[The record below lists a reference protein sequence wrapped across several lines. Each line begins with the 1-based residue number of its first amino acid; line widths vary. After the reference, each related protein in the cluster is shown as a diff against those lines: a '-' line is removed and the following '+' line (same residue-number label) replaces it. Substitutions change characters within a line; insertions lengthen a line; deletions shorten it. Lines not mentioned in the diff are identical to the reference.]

1 MFYFLQ
7 GASQMVGANTSDPDS
22 VLHLADVSSLRAS
35 VQSLETRV
43 RTLEFEMQ
51 VFSVHTHG
59 ETPSSCVVETSFDE
73 QDPQLLT
80 QACIPVKE
88 TADHSQTKDLVI
100 GQSADAAPSANRLL
114 EQRVEQLE
122 STVEQLES
130 TMSSHDERLKSLT
143 HSSMQHVESACE

>member
-1 MFYFLQ
+1 MCYLLQ
-7 GASQMVGANTSDPDS
+7 GDSQMVGADTSDPDC

-35 VQSLETRV
+35 VKSLETRV
-43 RTLEFEMQ
+43 STLEFEMQ
-51 VFSVHTHG
+51 VFSVHTHCQ
-59 ETPSSCVVETSFDE
+59 TPSSCVVETSFDE

-88 TADHSQTKDLVI
+88 TADHSQTEDLII

-130 TMSSHDERLKSLT
+130 TISSCDERLKSLT

>member
-1 MFYFLQ
+1 
-7 GASQMVGANTSDPDS
+7 MVGANTSDPDS
-22 VLHLADVSSLRAS
+22 VLRLADVSSLRAS

-43 RTLEFEMQ
+43 HTLEFEMQ
-51 VFSVHTHG
+51 VFSIHTHG
-59 ETPSSCVVETSFDE
+59 ETPSSCVLETSFDE

-100 GQSADAAPSANRLL
+100 GQSADVAPSANRLL

>member
-1 MFYFLQ
+1 MFYLLQ
-7 GASQMVGANTSDPDS
+7 GASQMVGANPSDPDS
-22 VLHLADVSSLRAS
+22 VLHLVDVSSLRAS

-43 RTLEFEMQ
+43 HTLEFEMQ
-51 VFSVHTHG
+51 VFRVQTHG
-59 ETPSSCVVETSFDE
+59 QIPSDCVVETSFDE

-80 QACIPVKE
+80 QACIPIKE

-114 EQRVEQLE
+114 ERVEQLE